1 MLDLQTKAKTILNWI
16 TMGLQIIL
24 NSSLALLAI
33 IISCLLIK
41 ELIGFMHLLGKGTI
55 EDYYVF
61 LETILVFFIY
71 FEFISMIVKY
81 FKENYHFPMR
91 YFFYIG
97 ITAMIRFIIVDH
109 GEPERTV
116 VYAFVILILIICFFV
131 LNLTPRERPERY
143 DVRRK

>member
-1 MLDLQTKAKTILNWI
+1 MLNLQEKAKTILNRVI
-16 TMGLQIIL
+16 AIIQIVS
-24 NSSLALLAI
+24 NSALALLAI
-33 IISCLLIK
+33 VITVLLMK
-41 ELIGFMHLLGKGTI
+41 ELIGFTYLLGNGTA
-55 EDYYVF
+55 EDYQIF
-61 LETILVFFIY
+61 LETILIFFIY

-97 ITAMIRFIIVDH
+97 ITAMIRFVIVDH

-116 VYAFVILILIICFFV
+116 LYAVVILILIISYFV

-143 DVRRK
+143 EGHAK